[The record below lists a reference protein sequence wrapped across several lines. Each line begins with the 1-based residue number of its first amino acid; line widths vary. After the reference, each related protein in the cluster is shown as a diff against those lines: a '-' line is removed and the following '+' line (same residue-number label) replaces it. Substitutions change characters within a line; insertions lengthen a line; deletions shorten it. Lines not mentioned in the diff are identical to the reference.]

1 MSRSLWLGLLVLCV
15 GMASCSAGFS
25 RPRAVSLVEGD
36 DVMYALVN
44 PDPNRNTDTTIA
56 PLQATTDGRM
66 WAPIVG
72 DRSLPATV
80 GVELNEAGVAQEC
93 DESSGRCYRI
103 LAPDGGISLEES
115 TDGGQSFTEIWGIT
129 AGRLDFQDRCCG
141 SRQFAIRDLEFD
153 PDSGVVAVALGE
165 YGLLT
170 RDVDGVFH
178 LDTLGRPERPESGF
192 LVGLFVE
199 PLFAGVVALI
209 IGWITTEQ
217 RLTRVRREL
226 ELRFGSA
233 DHTWLTDRARQVPI
247 ILPLVF
253 FVGLAGVAAA
263 GWRITRTAEGDPWRA
278 DGWVSLGFA
287 IAFIAAVAIANHVL
301 LTRQWSADEETT
313 ARAHFVPA
321 KRRALRAQLIGSASA
336 VLSYVA
342 IMTPLVLWTTGRID
356 AFDDAVKLALVGA
369 ALTGAAFWIWEASRP
384 PLPD

>member
-1 MSRSLWLGLLVLCV
+1 MTRSLSLGLLVLSV
-15 GMASCSAGFS
+15 VMASCSAGFS

-36 DVMYALVN
+36 GIMYALVD
-44 PDPNRNTDTTIA
+44 PDRDRNTDTNID
-56 PLQATTDGRM
+56 PLQATTDGRT
-66 WAPIVG
+66 WEPIVG

-80 GVELNEAGVAQEC
+80 GVELNQPGVAQEC
-93 DESSGRCYRI
+93 DEVSGRCYRI

-115 TDGGQSFTEIWGIT
+115 TDRGQTFTPIWDIT

-153 PDSGVVAVALGE
+153 PGSGIVAVALGE

-170 RDVDGVFH
+170 RDVDGAFH

-192 LVGLFVE
+192 LTGLFVE

-263 GWRITRTAEGDPWRA
+263 FWRVTRTAEGDPWQA
-278 DGWVSLGFA
+278 NGWVSLGFA
-287 IAFIAAVAIANHVL
+287 IALIAAVAIANHVL
-301 LTRQWSADEETT
+301 LTRQWRADEQTQ
-313 ARAHFVPA
+313 ARAHFAPA
-321 KRRALRAQLIGSASA
+321 KRRAVRAQLIGSASA
-336 VLSYVA
+336 VISYGVTMA
-342 IMTPLVLWTTGRID
+342 ALVLWSTGGID
-356 AFDDAVKLALVGA
+356 AFDDAIKLAMAGA
-369 ALTGAAFWIWEASRP
+369 VLTGAAFWIWEASRP